1 MIAAVVPTLNEED
14 AIGWVLE
21 RVPSSIDGH
30 AVKVFVVDGGSEDR
44 TCEIAAENGADVINQ
59 RYRGGKGAAMRQ
71 AFDDIDAGVFVF
83 LDGDGT
89 YDPEEM
95 EGLVSPVLDGEAEH
109 VAGSRIERREE
120 GAIPFF
126 NLIGNKLFN
135 WTVRWVYGA
144 DIRDMLSGYRAIDGE
159 LAERLPVLQDGFGI
173 ETELTVLTLD
183 SDASLREIPIRY
195 LHRKGSSKLHP
206 VRDGFNILK
215 TILWMVRDTR
225 PLRFFSLLSMMF
237 VALAVY
243 PTYVTIR
250 QKLLYGVVSQPTPAI
265 VATLFYIFALQVFLF
280 GLMADQRKNMQK
292 RLQKLISRQ

>member
-21 RVPSSIDGH
+21 RMPASIGGH
-30 AVKVFVVDGGSEDR
+30 DVDVVVLDGGSEDR
-44 TCEIAAENGADVINQ
+44 TCEIAQDHGVEVIEQ

-71 AFDDIDAGVFVF
+71 AFDDIDADIFVF

-95 EGLVSPVLDGEAEH
+95 DELVEPVLDGEAEH
-109 VAGSRIERREE
+109 VAGSRIERRED

-144 DIRDMLSGYRAIDGE
+144 DIRDMLSGYRAIDGD
-159 LAERLPVLQDGFGI
+159 LAERLPILQDGFGI

-183 SDASLREIPIRY
+183 SDASLREIPVRY

-225 PLRFFSLLSMMF
+225 PLRFFSLLSLVF
-237 VALAVY
+237 VVLAVY
-243 PTYVTIR
+243 PTYVTIK

-265 VATLFYIFALQVFLF
+265 AATLFYIFALQVFLF

-292 RLQKLISRQ
+292 RLQKLIGRR